1 LTFLTRLTKGEG
13 DAVKKL
19 ATGGFEIKD
28 WKENPAGAKTGPKV
42 TRASVKQRYTG
53 DIKGTGTIEYVMAYR
68 PDKTAEYTGVEVIT
82 GSIGARKGSIALL
95 LRGEYDGKEAVTKW
109 QVVPGA
115 GRGDL
120 KDLTGKG
127 EFSAPMGSKGRYK
140 LTYEVP
146 D

>member
-1 LTFLTRLTKGEG
+1 
-13 DAVKKL
+13 
-19 ATGGFEIKD
+19 
-28 WKENPAGAKTGPKV
+28 
-42 TRASVKQRYTG
+42 
-53 DIKGTGTIEYVMAYR
+53 M
-68 PDKTAEYTGVEVIT
+68 EVIT
-82 GSIGARKGSIALL
+82 GSIGARKGSIAIL

-109 QVVPGA
+109 QVVPGG

-127 EFSAPMGSKGRYK
+127 QFSAPMGSKGKYK

>member
-1 LTFLTRLTKGEG
+1 M
-13 DAVKKL
+13 KKL
-19 ATGGFEIKD
+19 ARGGFEIKD
-28 WKENPAGAKTGPKV
+28 WKENPAGTKRGPKV

-68 PDKTAEYTGVEVIT
+68 ADKTAEYTGVEVIT
-82 GSIGARKGSIALL
+82 GSIGLRKGSISLI
-95 LRGEYDGKEAVTKW
+95 LRGEYDGKEAVTTW
-109 QVVPGA
+109 QVIPGA

-127 EFSAPMGSKGRYK
+127 EFSAPMGSKGKYT
-140 LTYEVP
+140 LTYEAP

>member
-1 LTFLTRLTKGEG
+1 MRKLKGI
-13 DAVKKL
+13 AK
-19 ATGGFEIKD
+19 GGFEIKD
-28 WKENPAGAKTGPKV
+28 WQEKPAGGKTGPKV

-82 GSIGARKGSIALL
+82 GSIGTRKGSIVLL
-95 LRGEYDGKEAVTKW
+95 LRGEYDGKEALTKW
-109 QVVPGA
+109 QVVPGG
-115 GRGDL
+115 GRGAL

-127 EFSAPMGSKGRYK
+127 QFSAPMGSQGKYT
-140 LTYEVP
+140 LTYDAP

>member
-1 LTFLTRLTKGEG
+1 M
-13 DAVKKL
+13 KKL
-19 ATGGFEIKD
+19 AKGGFEIAD
-28 WKENPAGAKTGPKV
+28 WKENPAGPKSGAKV
-42 TRASVKQRYTG
+42 TRATVTQRYTG

-82 GSIGARKGSIALL
+82 GSIGVRKGSIALM

-109 QVVPGA
+109 TIVPGA
-115 GRGDL
+115 GKGEL

-127 EFSAPMGSKGRYK
+127 EFSAPMGSKGRYT
-140 LTYEVP
+140 LTYEAP

>member
-1 LTFLTRLTKGEG
+1 
-13 DAVKKL
+13 VKKL
-19 ATGGFEIKD
+19 AKGGFEIKD
-28 WKENPAGAKTGPKV
+28 WQENPAGAKTGHKV

-82 GSIGARKGSIALL
+82 GSIGVRKGSIALL
-95 LRGEYDGKEAVTKW
+95 LRGEYDGKEAITRW
-109 QVVPGA
+109 QVIPGA

-120 KDLTGKG
+120 KNLTGKG
-127 EFSAPMGSKGRYK
+127 EFSAPMGSKGKYT
-140 LTYEVP
+140 LTYETP

>member
-1 LTFLTRLTKGEG
+1 MKRLAK
-13 DAVKKL
+13 
-19 ATGGFEIKD
+19 GGFEIKD
-28 WKENPAGAKTGPKV
+28 WKEDPAGAKTGPKV

-68 PDKTAEYTGVEVIT
+68 PDKTAQYTGVEVIT
-82 GSIGARKGSIALL
+82 GIIGVRKGSIVLV
-95 LRGEYDGKEAVTKW
+95 LRGEYDGKQAVTKW

-120 KDLTGKG
+120 NGVTGKG
-127 EFSAPMGSKGRYK
+127 EFAAPMGSKGRYT
-140 LTYEVP
+140 LTYEAP

>member
-1 LTFLTRLTKGEG
+1 M
-13 DAVKKL
+13 KKL
-19 ATGGFEIKD
+19 AKGGFEIKD

-68 PDKTAEYTGVEVIT
+68 PDKTAGYTGVEVIT
-82 GSIGARKGSIALL
+82 GSIGVRKGSIVLV
-95 LRGEYDGKEAVTKW
+95 LRGEYDGKKAVTKW
-109 QVVPGA
+109 QVIPGA

-127 EFSAPMGSKGRYK
+127 EFSAPPGSKGKYA
-140 LTYEVP
+140 LTYETP